1 MAEIVVTF
9 ADGARERLPA
19 GTTAGDA
26 LRLHA
31 ERSGSGRA
39 EMRRAVAALVQTDA
53 AGVVDL
59 SRRLGEDC
67 RVTAVAPDSAEGL
80 EVLRHS
86 CAHLMAQ
93 AVQRL
98 FPGTEI
104 TIGPVI
110 ENGFYY
116 DFKRPEGFSP
126 DDLVRIEEAMRAIVA
141 ENLPVSREELARD
154 DAIRLFEGMGEHYKV
169 EIIRGIPED
178 TVSLYRQG
186 EFVDLCRG
194 PHVPSTGRFPAFPL
208 TIGAAARRST
218 SSPSPPSLRGR
229 PSSIPRARSSTTRWS
244 TSSGASTG
252 ATAT

>member
-9 ADGARERLPA
+9 ADGAQERLPA

-26 LRLHA
+26 LRLRA
-31 ERSGSGRA
+31 ERNGTGRK
-39 EMRRAVAALVQTDA
+39 ELRRAVAARVEESGGEA
-53 AGVVDL
+53 RIVDL
-59 SRRLGEDC
+59 SRPLPLDC
-67 RVTAVAPDSAEGL
+67 RVMAVAPDSAEGL

-116 DFKRPEGFSP
+116 DFKRPEGFTP
-126 DDLVRIEEAMRAIVA
+126 DDLQRIEEVMRAIVA
-141 ENLPVSREELARD
+141 EDLQVSRAEVPREE
-154 DAIRLFEGMGEHYKV
+154 AIRLFEGMGEHYKV
-169 EIIRGIPED
+169 EIIRGLPD
-178 TVSLYRQG
+178 DVVSLYRQG

-194 PHVPSTGRFPAFPL
+194 PHLPSTGHVGAF
-208 TIGAAARRST
+208 
-218 SSPSPPSLRGR
+218 
-229 PSSIPRARSSTTRWS
+229 
-244 TSSGASTG
+244 
-252 ATAT
+252 

>member
-9 ADGARERLPA
+9 ADGAQERLPA

-31 ERSGSGRA
+31 ERNGTGRKDV
-39 EMRRAVAALVQTDA
+39 RRAVAAVVETDA
-53 AGVVDL
+53 SRVGDL
-59 SRRLGEDC
+59 RRALGAASR
-67 RVTAVAPDSAEGL
+67 VAAVAPESPEGL

-110 ENGFYY
+110 ENGFYS
-116 DFKRPEGFSP
+116 DFRGPEGFAP
-126 DDLVRIEEAMRAIVA
+126 DDLQRIEETMRAIVA
-141 ENLPVSREELARD
+141 ETLPVSREELPH
-154 DAIRLFEGMGEHYKV
+154 DAAVHLFEGMGEHYKV
-169 EIIRGIPED
+169 EIIQGIPED

-194 PHVPSTGRFPAFPL
+194 
-208 TIGAAARRST
+208 
-218 SSPSPPSLRGR
+218 
-229 PSSIPRARSSTTRWS
+229 
-244 TSSGASTG
+244 
-252 ATAT
+252 